1 MLTDGPVQ
9 GAEPDEEGVASSK
22 KATPKPKRR
31 AEASADK
38 PTKKSKSSSAD
49 PDAAKKP
56 NAFTRPLKVSPELS
70 EWLGGQTSISR
81 PQLTK
86 HFWAYAKVGNMIVP
100 SPW

>member
-9 GAEPDEEGVASSK
+9 GAEADEEGVASPK
-22 KATPKPKRR
+22 KATPKPKRK

-38 PTKKSKSSSAD
+38 PAKKSKSSTTD

-56 NAFTRPLKVSPELS
+56 NAFTRPLRVSPELA

-86 HFWAYAKVGNMIVP
+86 YFWAYAKVGNMIAP
-100 SPW
+100 LP